1 MTGRPDLADILAGA
15 TIEPAPEDVRPT
27 RVARN
32 QGVPEL
38 DPDVWKS
45 FESGQRYIIGPVD
58 ASHAHTVKLA
68 LQKSARYLSRI
79 HDTDVRV
86 TVDYVRMGGGQ
97 VRVRFTAHA
106 PLLKGVAAR
115 RAREAGQ

>member
-1 MTGRPDLADILAGA
+1 MTDQPDLGDILAGA
-15 TIEPAPEDVRPT
+15 TIEPAPDDVRPT
-27 RVARN
+27 RVPRN

-38 DPDVWKS
+38 DPDVWKA
-45 FESGQRYIIGPVD
+45 FESGQRYLIGPVD
-58 ASHAHTVKLA
+58 GAYAHRVKLA

-86 TVDYVRMGGGQ
+86 TVDYVKLGGGR
-97 VRVRFTAHA
+97 VRVRFAAHA

-115 RAREAGQ
+115 QARQGK